1 MAESTHIQNASGS
14 KDLQDREKNLS
25 DLNFPYSEPAWSGEP
40 PPGMYQLLV
49 IKNGI
54 EIDTID
60 LSTKSFSLCGRLPSC
75 DISLEHPSISRYHA
89 VLQYRPENLTS
100 QPDQSTAIFSNIP
113 KEAGFYLFDLS
124 STHGTYLT
132 KKKLQP
138 RCYYRMRVGQSV
150 KFGGSSRLLILDVS
164 FIFCLINNFNGSNF

>member
-1 MAESTHIQNASGS
+1 MAEFTQCQLENASGQ
-14 KDLQDREKNLS
+14 KDVQDREQHIS
-25 DLNFPYSEPAWSGEP
+25 DLNFPYSEPPWSGEP
-40 PPGMYQLLV
+40 HPGTYQLLV

-60 LSTKSFSLCGRLPSC
+60 LSNKSFSVCGRLPSC
-75 DISLEHPSISRYHA
+75 DVSLAHPSISRYHA
-89 VLQYRPENLTS
+89 VLQYRPENVTF
-100 QPDQSTAIFSNIP
+100 QAEQSSIFSNIP
-113 KEAGFYLFDLS
+113 EEAGFYLFDLS

-150 KFGGSSRLLILDVS
+150 KFGGSSRLLVLDVS
-164 FIFCLINNFNGSNF
+164 LIL